1 MGTLRKLPEWLSAA
15 TGNQSNEALLRKAMT
30 TKFPST
36 QILMELAEELSAKNC
51 ELQLQWVRRRVD
63 PQGEALEWRVLG
75 RLGRLLSRAL
85 KLFMVAELWP
95 KAGDSIAPGPS
106 RRVKELP
113 VPVQDKDLLG
123 RWKPEGSDTYARTF
137 AGRVA
142 RLQALR
148 WPDGQIATIGWMS
161 GRLRQ
166 TWFHG

>member
-1 MGTLRKLPEWLSAA
+1 
-15 TGNQSNEALLRKAMT
+15 MT

-95 KAGDSIAPGPS
+95 KARDSIAPGPS

-113 VPVQDKDLLG
+113 VAKT
-123 RWKPEGSDTYARTF
+123 RAR
-137 AGRVA
+137 
-142 RLQALR
+142 RLPQEHLAKGPR
-148 WPDGQIATIGWMS
+148 
-161 GRLRQ
+161 
-166 TWFHG
+166 